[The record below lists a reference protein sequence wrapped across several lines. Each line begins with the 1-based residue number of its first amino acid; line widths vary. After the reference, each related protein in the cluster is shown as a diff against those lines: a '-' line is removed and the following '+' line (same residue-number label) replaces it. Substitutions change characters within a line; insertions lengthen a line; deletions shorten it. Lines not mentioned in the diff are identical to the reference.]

1 MWQDTEVA
9 RRLKLRFPLIQGPF
23 GGGLS
28 STELLVAVSEAG
40 GLGSFGAHHL
50 SPAQIRDL
58 GAHIRSR
65 TQKPFNLN
73 LWVSDHD
80 PGGLSLTP
88 EEFQEGVER
97 FRPYYEALGVKPPAM
112 PERYGQRFEEQVEA
126 LLDVRPP
133 VFSFV
138 CGIPSA
144 DILAE
149 CRRRDI
155 VTLGTVTTLDE
166 ALAMQEAG
174 VDMLVATGME
184 AGGHRV
190 SFLRSA
196 EDSLTG
202 TLALVPVVAD
212 RVSVPVIAAG
222 GIADGRGIAA
232 ALTLGAQGVQLGTAF
247 LACEESGA
255 SAPHREALFGE
266 GARYTA
272 LTRAFTGRLARGL
285 RNHFVEDMAARK
297 PPLFPY
303 PIQSWFTGSFR
314 QAAMEQGRADLISL
328 WAGQAAPLLRH
339 RKAGALFAE
348 LVRDTTAL
356 FEKRAGPRT

>member
-1 MWQDTEVA
+1 
-9 RRLKLRFPLIQGPF
+9 
-23 GGGLS
+23 
-28 STELLVAVSEAG
+28 
-40 GLGSFGAHHL
+40 
-50 SPAQIRDL
+50 
-58 GAHIRSR
+58 
-65 TQKPFNLN
+65 
-73 LWVSDHD
+73 
-80 PGGLSLTP
+80 
-88 EEFQEGVER
+88 
-97 FRPYYEALGVKPPAM
+97 
-112 PERYGQRFEEQVEA
+112 
-126 LLDVRPP
+126 
-133 VFSFV
+133 
-138 CGIPSA
+138 
-144 DILAE
+144 
-149 CRRRDI
+149 
-155 VTLGTVTTLDE
+155 
-166 ALAMQEAG
+166 
-174 VDMLVATGME
+174 MLVATGME

-285 RNHFVEDMAARK
+285 RNHFLEDMAARK

-303 PIQSWFTGSFR
+303 PIQSWFTGTFR